1 MFPLVRVDP
10 SVLFVDDADV
20 LTSAGGAA
28 GLDVCLHVVRVDH
41 GATVATEV
49 ARGMVDAPHLESGPA
64 QFLLQPVR
72 EPDRGGPIASTMA
85 WALDHLNEELDLD
98 RMAAAARMSV
108 RTFSRRFRDENGTTP
123 LQWVLSQ
130 RVARAQ
136 GMLETTTLTM
146 ESIAHRSG
154 FRDARSLRRHFVARV
169 GTTPNAYRESFGARF
184 AAETRLRV
192 S

>member
-1 MFPLVRVDP
+1 
-10 SVLFVDDADV
+10 
-20 LTSAGGAA
+20 
-28 GLDVCLHVVRVDH
+28 
-41 GATVATEV
+41 
-49 ARGMVDAPHLESGPA
+49 
-64 QFLLQPVR
+64 
-72 EPDRGGPIASTMA
+72 MA

-184 AAETRLRV
+184 PAETRLRV